1 MSVQSLEAWTIPYTE
16 PNDHNST
23 RYVTL
28 CRVRDSDGVTGW
40 GEAVTLQEE
49 AARATTVVLRSWAVL
64 LVGTP
69 STPAAVR
76 AAVHERGWWYST
88 GGGISG
94 FATSALDTALWDL
107 TGRRANL
114 PLVDVLGGSAHP
126 DGLSTI
132 VTTHAMIADLREQAE
147 ALARWNVELRGAGV
161 KVGFGKAG
169 DANLGFEADRDVA
182 FMAALRDALGDDA
195 KIMVDIS
202 PRVRWSVAEAIA
214 RVRAFEEHGLHW
226 IEEPLGADDP
236 EGYARLAAAT
246 STLLAY
252 GEREWTVRGMARILD
267 SGTLDVLG
275 IDPGRAGG
283 VSDFVAAATYA
294 RARSRQ
300 ANAHAFAG
308 PVSYAAGLACSLVSA
323 NCLQFEV
330 APMRNSLITDLVP
343 NLPLPDAG
351 RVRPLPGPGLGVEP
365 DEAAVRRLAVD

>member
-1 MSVQSLEAWTIPYTE
+1 MVLESLEAWTVPYTE

-23 RYVTL
+23 RYVSL
-28 CRVRDSDGVTGW
+28 CRVRDTDGAIGW

-49 AARATTVVLRSWAVL
+49 AARATTVVLRAWAEL
-64 LVGTP
+64 LIGTP
-69 STPAAVR
+69 ATPAAVR
-76 AAVHERGWWYST
+76 STVHERGWWYST
-88 GGGISG
+88 GGGLSG

-114 PLVDVLGGSAHP
+114 PLVDVLGGSEHP
-126 DGLSTI
+126 EGLPTI
-132 VTTHAMIADLREQAE
+132 VTTHAMLADLREQAE
-147 ALARWNVELRGAGV
+147 ALARWRDDLQAAGV

-182 FMAALRDALGDDA
+182 FMTALRESLGDEA
-195 KIMVDIS
+195 QIMIDIS
-202 PRVRWSVAEAIA
+202 PRVRWSVTEAIA

-236 EGYARLAAAT
+236 EGYERLASAT
-246 STLLAY
+246 TTLLAY

-275 IDPGRAGG
+275 IDTGRAGG
-283 VSDFVAAATYA
+283 VSDFLAAATYA
-294 RARSRQ
+294 GARNRQ

-308 PVSYAAGLACSLVSA
+308 PISYAAGLACSLVSA

-343 NLPLPDAG
+343 DLPLPDAG
-351 RVRPLPGPGLGVEP
+351 RVRVLPGPGLGVDP
-365 DEAAVRRLAVD
+365 DEAAVRRLAAD